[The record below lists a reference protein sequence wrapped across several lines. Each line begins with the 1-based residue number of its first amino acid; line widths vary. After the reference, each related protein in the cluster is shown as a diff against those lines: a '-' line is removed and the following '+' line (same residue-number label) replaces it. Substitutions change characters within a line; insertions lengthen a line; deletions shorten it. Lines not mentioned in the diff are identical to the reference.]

1 MPQRRN
7 YNRPPFGS
15 SLGLE
20 RKHTYSIVAIGV
32 LIVVLIGFYVYMKD
46 IKTSHVTFTVQSKE
60 RVTSGSNGNISSK
73 YMVFT
78 TGGEAYTVSDNAL
91 HGHFNSSNT
100 YASLKEHHEYE
111 CEVTGWRI
119 PLFSSYENIIGC
131 KELK

>member
-1 MPQRRN
+1 MSLPRRN
-7 YNRPPFGS
+7 YNRFGS
-15 SLGLE
+15 GSFE
-20 RKHTYSIVAIGV
+20 RKHYWGFGIIAAVIV
-32 LIVVLIGFYVYMKD
+32 LLIGFYVYMHD
-46 IKTSHVTFTVQSKE
+46 IRTHEVTFTLESKE

-78 TGGEAYTVSDNAL
+78 EGGEAYTVSDNAL
-91 HGHFNSSNT
+91 HAHFNSSNT

-119 PLFSSYENIIGC
+119 PIFSSYENIIGC